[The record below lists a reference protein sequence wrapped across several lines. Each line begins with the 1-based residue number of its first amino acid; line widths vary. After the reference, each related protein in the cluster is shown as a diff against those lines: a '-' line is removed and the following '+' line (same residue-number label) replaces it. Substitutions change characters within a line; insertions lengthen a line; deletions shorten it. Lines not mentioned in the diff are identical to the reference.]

1 MNEMT
6 PGMNTQAKKPAFD
19 PKGDIMPMDQA
30 GPQIPAAPVQ
40 EPKSIR
46 EYLNTL
52 KAGQVPT
59 FTNVPGQTGQFAAPN
74 AMVFKDIGNS
84 PGGPITPYGPGE
96 AGPGAIPEQGAG
108 DPADKP
114 ITGNDPYAMAK
125 ERLPHMLP
133 QLKEEFSAKYGNSL
147 NLEEYDKVWSQ
158 AVTHL
163 NNQLIKKYEK
173 KLERLETEGLKLIKD
188 YTGASVEKWKKSQ
201 RLEDLVIKTDWNE
214 IYQKALINFDKLSE
228 YDARRETMTAD
239 EFAENQVKSVQDAM
253 QRRLETQT
261 QKDMAS
267 RGAGGQNGT
276 NMVPP
281 ELQEKY
287 KKATADYQ
295 KMKSAKHGTTG
306 KPLSHE
312 KILEA
317 LGITYPELKPYF

>member
-6 PGMNTQAKKPAFD
+6 PGMNTQATKPPVGQQGGA
-19 PKGDIMPMDQA
+19 IPMQ
-30 GPQIPAAPVQ
+30 PTAPPP

-59 FTNVPGQTGQFAAPN
+59 FTNIPGQTGQFAAPN

-133 QLKEEFSAKYGNSL
+133 QLKEEFSAKYGNKLS
-147 NLEEYDKVWSQ
+147 LEEYDKVWGQ

-163 NNQLIKKYEK
+163 NNKLIQKYEK
-173 KLERLETEGLKLIKD
+173 KLEKLETEGLKLIKD
-188 YTGASVEKWKKSQ
+188 YTGESVEKWKKSQ
-201 RLEDLVIKTDWNE
+201 RLEDLVVKTDWNE
-214 IYQKALINFDKLSE
+214 IYQKALINFDKLGE

-239 EFAENQVKSVQDAM
+239 EFAEKQVKSIQDAM
-253 QRRLETQT
+253 QRRLESEV
-261 QKDMAS
+261 QKDRDR
-267 RGAGGQNGT
+267 RGAGGQNGA

-287 KKATADYQ
+287 KAATADYQ
-295 KMKSAKHGTTG
+295 KMKSAKHGITG
-306 KPLSHE
+306 QPLSDQQ
-312 KILEA
+312 ILETI
-317 LGITYPELKPYF
+317 GTMYPELKPYF